1 MNNLLVNIL
10 MGFSISKYWLSKYHS
25 NLLVIP
31 RVLRFLLRQYK
42 SFDPSKLSF
51 HLRIALRS
59 VQHRLVFSA
68 GQNILVRFSS
78 YLLSSWY
85 KPTLNK
91 KTRRIKKIKRNQK
104 KILKKKNN
112 KRRRKKLKI
121 VTNNLNTNKAK
132 KDSIALKLVK
142 LQLSLK
148 PNFNFKINFSLEKYI
163 QGFFDKISETISNY
177 KIIKDDEKRKLKIE
191 KIENE
196 RKEKILIEKQKKEE
210 EELRVKLKEQA
221 LKDEARLE
229 KQRTKDIK
237 LFLRKEQALLRIEQ
251 AEKQKQFLKQLRL
264 DKQIEKFRIREV
276 KELER
281 LEKISLRE
289 KREDY
294 TGLQERID
302 KLKQKYRIIRDQKI
316 RERVEALGVKLQGD
330 EDRETLLVKEKEYTL
345 ARQKI
350 EFALESFYRSASS
363 LVFQL
368 NKRHI
373 TRNMSIFRCIDRR
386 FETGEIFI
394 KWDESQDEEWLLLIY
409 IKNNSPDEGIVIE
422 DKTNPEKNLSHEF
435 RNIDI
440 FKASDTMVDSL
451 TQLIARAR
459 AKNNN

>member
-1 MNNLLVNIL
+1 MKKKQKKSKKNKR
-10 MGFSISKYWLSKYHS
+10 FKKKAISSK
-25 NLLVIP
+25 
-31 RVLRFLLRQYK
+31 VLKK
-42 SFDPSKLSF
+42 SRK
-51 HLRIALRS
+51 
-59 VQHRLVFSA
+59 
-68 GQNILVRFSS
+68 
-78 YLLSSWY
+78 
-85 KPTLNK
+85 TLKNK
-91 KTRRIKKIKRNQK
+91 KKNFKKKSKKIKKIKSKNIRK
-104 KILKKKNN
+104 KTSYPKIKKNPS
-112 KRRRKKLKI
+112 
-121 VTNNLNTNKAK
+121 
-132 KDSIALKLVK
+132 DSLTLKLVK

-148 PNFNFKINFSLEKYI
+148 PQFNFKINFSLEKYI
-163 QGFFDKISETISNY
+163 QGFFDKISETISSY
-177 KIIKDDEKRKLKIE
+177 KTLKYDEKRRIKLE

-196 RKEKILIEKQKKEE
+196 RKEKILIEKQKKDEE
-210 EELRVKLKEQA
+210 TLRLKLKEQA

-264 DKQIEKFRIREV
+264 EKQIEKFRIREV

-294 TGLQERID
+294 AGLQARID
-302 KLKQKYRIIRDQKI
+302 KLKEKYRVIRDQKI
-316 RERVEALGVKLQGD
+316 KERVEALGVKLQGD
-330 EDRETLLVKEKEYTL
+330 EDREALLFKEKEYTL

-368 NKRHI
+368 NKRHV

-394 KWDESQDEEWLLLIY
+394 KWDESEDEEWLLLIY

-451 TQLIARAR
+451 TQLIAKKR
-459 AKNNN
+459 AKENN

>member
-1 MNNLLVNIL
+1 MKKKRTKTKK
-10 MGFSISKYWLSKYHS
+10 SKKRISK
-25 NLLVIP
+25 I
-31 RVLRFLLRQYK
+31 K
-42 SFDPSKLSF
+42 SFKKSKKNLQK
-51 HLRIALRS
+51 R
-59 VQHRLVFSA
+59 
-68 GQNILVRFSS
+68 
-78 YLLSSWY
+78 
-85 KPTLNK
+85 K
-91 KTRRIKKIKRNQK
+91 KKIKKRNKVIKNK
-104 KILKKKNN
+104 K
-112 KRRRKKLKI
+112 RKKLKKLKKI
-121 VTNNLNTNKAK
+121 INPSKLKKNK
-132 KDSIALKLVK
+132 DESLILKLVR

-148 PNFNFKINFSLEKYI
+148 PQFDFKINFSLERYI

-177 KIIKDDEKRKLKIE
+177 KILKIDEKRRLRLE

-196 RKEKILIEKQKKEE
+196 RLEKIEIEKRKKEE
-210 EELRVKLKEQA
+210 EILRVKLKEQA
-221 LKDEARLE
+221 LKDEAKLE

-251 AEKQKQFLKQLRL
+251 AEKQRQFLRQIRL

-281 LEKISLRE
+281 LEKISLKE
-289 KREDY
+289 KRDDY
-294 TGLQERID
+294 AGLQERID
-302 KLKQKYRIIRDQKI
+302 KLKEKYRVIRDQKI

-330 EDRETLLVKEKEYTL
+330 ENRETLLAKEKEYTL

-368 NKRHI
+368 NKRHV

-394 KWDESQDEEWLLLIY
+394 KWDESEDEEWLLLIY
-409 IKNNSPDEGIVIE
+409 IKDNSPDEGIVIE

-435 RNIDI
+435 RSIDI

-451 TQLIARAR
+451 TQLISRKR
-459 AKNNN
+459 DKNNN

>member
-1 MNNLLVNIL
+1 MKKKRTKTKK
-10 MGFSISKYWLSKYHS
+10 SKKK
-25 NLLVIP
+25 I
-31 RVLRFLLRQYK
+31 FKIK
-42 SFDPSKLSF
+42 SL
-51 HLRIALRS
+51 
-59 VQHRLVFSA
+59 
-68 GQNILVRFSS
+68 
-78 YLLSSWY
+78 
-85 KPTLNK
+85 K
-91 KTRRIKKIKRNQK
+91 KSRKNPQKRKKKIKKRNKVIKNK
-104 KILKKKNN
+104 K
-112 KRRRKKLKI
+112 RKKLKKI
-121 VTNNLNTNKAK
+121 INSSKLKKNK
-132 KDSIALKLVK
+132 DESLILKLVR

-148 PNFNFKINFSLEKYI
+148 PQFNFKINFSLEKYI

-177 KIIKDDEKRKLKIE
+177 KILKIDEKRRLRLE

-196 RKEKILIEKQKKEE
+196 RLEKIEIEKRKKEE
-210 EELRVKLKEQA
+210 EILRVKLKEQA
-221 LKDEARLE
+221 LKDEAKLE

-251 AEKQKQFLKQLRL
+251 AEKQRQFLRQIRL

-281 LEKISLRE
+281 LEKISLKE
-289 KREDY
+289 KRDDY
-294 TGLQERID
+294 AGLQERID
-302 KLKQKYRIIRDQKI
+302 KLKEKYRVIRDQKI

-330 EDRETLLVKEKEYTL
+330 ENRETLLAKEKEYTL

-368 NKRHI
+368 NKRHV

-394 KWDESQDEEWLLLIY
+394 KWDESEDEEWLLLIY
-409 IKNNSPDEGIVIE
+409 IKDNSPDEGIVIE

-435 RNIDI
+435 RSIDI

-451 TQLIARAR
+451 TQLISRKR
-459 AKNNN
+459 DKNNN